1 MYFNV
6 AAELYGICPVE
17 KAAELYKRDTGL
29 EKDEFSTMAF
39 LKDIPENKK
48 CFVMQGSQIVLSLY
62 KEKSEYNRLLQ
73 EQQGMNFYIPSKEE
87 IECLGKNGYLPFGK
101 NMEQLKAFFMKEGK
115 EGKED
120 AELLCRTIQFIIRI
134 GGTMEEILD
143 MLEHALWE
151 YEEMMKNDSMRTRLF
166 HKIENAWKETN
177 TVTKRGNAEKTKMPA
192 ETSDDKII
200 LFPRR
205 LPPMK

>member
-1 MYFNV
+1 
-6 AAELYGICPVE
+6 
-17 KAAELYKRDTGL
+17 
-29 EKDEFSTMAF
+29 
-39 LKDIPENKK
+39 
-48 CFVMQGSQIVLSLY
+48 
-62 KEKSEYNRLLQ
+62 
-73 EQQGMNFYIPSKEE
+73 
-87 IECLGKNGYLPFGK
+87 
-101 NMEQLKAFFMKEGK
+101 MEQLKAFFIKEGK
-115 EGKED
+115 EEKED

-143 MLEHALWE
+143 MLENAFLE
-151 YEEMMKNDSMRTRLF
+151 YDEVMEDNRLRGKLF
-166 HKIENAWKETN
+166 FKIENVWKETN

>member
-1 MYFNV
+1 
-6 AAELYGICPVE
+6 
-17 KAAELYKRDTGL
+17 
-29 EKDEFSTMAF
+29 
-39 LKDIPENKK
+39 
-48 CFVMQGSQIVLSLY
+48 
-62 KEKSEYNRLLQ
+62 
-73 EQQGMNFYIPSKEE
+73 
-87 IECLGKNGYLPFGK
+87 
-101 NMEQLKAFFMKEGK
+101 
-115 EGKED
+115 
-120 AELLCRTIQFIIRI
+120 
-134 GGTMEEILD
+134 MEEILD